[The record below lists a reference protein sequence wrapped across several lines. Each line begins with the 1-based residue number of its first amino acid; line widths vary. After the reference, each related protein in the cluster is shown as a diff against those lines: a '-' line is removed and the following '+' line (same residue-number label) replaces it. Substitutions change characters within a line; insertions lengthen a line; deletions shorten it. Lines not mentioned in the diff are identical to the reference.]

1 MNQDDV
7 TTVPTVLSESTSV
20 EFESI
25 ELDANTRG
33 EIVLSPTKAAML
45 NPTLYM
51 SCRGG
56 KIAIEDVYHDQITL
70 PGRWTSEALRMG
82 CRLDVTV
89 SREAPIKIVFTNLGP
104 ERANVGA
111 SLVATPPDKT

>member
-1 MNQDDV
+1 MNQNDV
-7 TTVPTVLSESTSV
+7 ITTPTVLSESTSV

-25 ELDANTRG
+25 ELDAGKRG
-33 EIVLSPTKAAML
+33 EIVLCPSKAAML

-51 SCRGG
+51 SCQGG

-70 PGRWTSEALRMG
+70 PGRWTPETLRMG
-82 CRLDVTV
+82 FLLDVTV
-89 SREAPIKIVFTNLGP
+89 SREKPIKIVFTNLGP

-111 SLVATPPDKT
+111 SLVATPPNKA